1 MSKIILIVPFVDKEA
16 YRRIQVNEKIS
27 NPGQKFYELLYQGL
41 VSNNVNVKI
50 YSMVDKKLQK
60 YLSSTEDI
68 FYQLYKPES
77 LLSKVKAY
85 KSIAKQIKTNE
96 EGKVT
101 IIADAEAFWTLKA
114 ALKSKLYLNSKIVA
128 IVTDFPHNVYSY
140 SSKRNKKDFLDKLKE
155 VYARQKLKTF
165 RKPDGFIL
173 LTKHMKEV
181 VAGTKPWIVIEGFSD
196 CALNASSPSNSK
208 SNYKNIVYLG
218 ALNGKSGILNL
229 IRAFMNIKNE
239 NIRLDIYGTGIFID
253 KIIEYSH
260 KDTRI
265 NYCGVVSLDEI
276 VKIEQ
281 EAHFLINPRPSNQE
295 FNKYSFPSKT
305 IEYMSSGTPVITT
318 KLEGIPNEYNDF
330 LYFIDDSNI
339 DTLTKDSIKIID
351 ENEKHLFEKGER
363 AKEFVLR
370 NKNNIIQ
377 GKRILDFIHNDVF
390 PHAI

>member
-1 MSKIILIVPFVDKEA
+1 MSEIILIIPFIEKEA

-50 YSMVDKKLQK
+50 YSIVDKKLQK
-60 YLSSTEDI
+60 YLSTTENI
-68 FYQLYKPES
+68 FYQLYDPGS
-77 LLSKVKAY
+77 LFSKARAY
-85 KSIAKQIKTNE
+85 KSIAKQIKKNE
-96 EGKVT
+96 QEKVT

-114 ALKSKLYLNSKIVA
+114 ALKSKKYLNNKIVA
-128 IVTDFPHNVYSY
+128 LVTDFPHNVYSY
-140 SSKRNKKDFLDKLKE
+140 SSKRKKKALLDKLKE
-155 VYARQKLKTF
+155 FYAKQKLKTF
-165 RKPDGFIL
+165 RKADGFIL

-181 VAGTKPWIVIEGFSD
+181 VAGPKPWIVIEGFSD
-196 CALNASSPSNSK
+196 STLNTYPTSNSK
-208 SNYKNIVYLG
+208 SKYKNVVYLG

-239 NIRLDIYGTGIFID
+239 NLRLDIYGAGIFTD

-260 KDTRI
+260 NDTRI
-265 NYCGVVSLDEI
+265 NYCGVASLNEI
-276 VKIEQ
+276 IKIEQ
-281 EAHFLINPRPSNQE
+281 EAHFLINPRPSKQE

-318 KLEGIPNEYNDF
+318 KLKGIPNEYNDF

-339 DTLTKDSIKIID
+339 DKLTKDLIQIMD
-351 ENEKHLFEKGER
+351 DNEKHLFEKGER

-370 NKNNIIQ
+370 NKNNTIQ
-377 GKRILDFIHNDVF
+377 GKRILDFIYDEFRNN
-390 PHAI
+390 